1 MTTPRDATAAGPPAV
16 WEDPAIRRRARLAIA
31 ALGLL
36 LALAAPFAYRLGL
49 SASQGFSSGKAVL
62 AILGAALLLVGV
74 LGRRIARA
82 YVGTAILLVNILV
95 LLALV
100 EVLLLVLARL
110 GDFQPAETPP
120 QAHRKTQYADR
131 GREDLPY
138 FRQQDWARDFWREYH
153 QVWGGQARDYQ
164 PYVIWRSAAFAGR
177 TLNVDGHGRRVTPG
191 AECGAGSFTVFT
203 LGGSTMWGTGVPDW
217 GTIPA
222 FLQAEL
228 AQRLDRPVCVVN
240 LSEQAYVST
249 QEVIQLVLELRA
261 GHVPDLLIS
270 YDGINDVFAA
280 YQSGVAGDPQNLS
293 TIESRFEN
301 RPEVSPVLT
310 LALKLRSF
318 RLARKLL
325 EPGTAGAGGA
335 QSPSPD
341 VEPLAEA
348 VAAAYLGNVRTVEAL
363 AAQYGFSSAFFWQP
377 LLLIDRKP
385 LTSEE
390 AGVKTLAAGVYP
402 GLVELYA
409 ATYRRMREEA
419 AARSR
424 LHDLADIFAGER
436 ELIYIDPWHVTLEG
450 NERIAREMIRRVP
463 LP

>member
-1 MTTPRDATAAGPPAV
+1 MTKLHDPTETEPLPV
-16 WEDPAIRRRARLAIA
+16 WEDPAIRRRVRLAIA
-31 ALGLL
+31 SLGLL

-49 SASQGFSSGKAVL
+49 SASQGFSPGKAVL
-62 AILGAALLLVGV
+62 AILGAILLLVGL
-74 LGRRIARA
+74 LGHRIARA
-82 YVGTAILLVNILV
+82 YVGTAILMVNILV

-100 EVLLLVLARL
+100 EVVLLALARL
-110 GDFQPAETPP
+110 GDFQPAETPI
-120 QAHRKTQYADR
+120 QMHRNTQYADR

-138 FRQQDWARDFWREYH
+138 FQQQDWARDFWREYH
-153 QVWGGQARDYQ
+153 QVWGGQGRDYQ
-164 PYVIWRSAAFAGR
+164 PYVIWRSEAFAGR
-177 TLNVDGHGRRVTPG
+177 TLNVDDHGRRVTPG
-191 AECGAGSFTVFT
+191 AECGPDAFTVFT

-222 FLQAEL
+222 FLQTDF

-249 QEVIQLVLELRA
+249 QAVIQLVLELRA
-261 GHVPDLLIS
+261 GRVPDLLIS

-280 YQSGVAGDPQNLS
+280 YQSGVAGDPQNLA
-293 TIESRFEN
+293 TIEARFEN
-301 RPEVSPVLT
+301 RPEQSPVLT

-325 EPGTAGAGGA
+325 ERSTGGAGGA
-335 QSPSPD
+335 RTPSPD
-341 VEPLAEA
+341 VEPSAETI
-348 VAAAYLGNVRTVEAL
+348 AAAYLGNVRTLEAL
-363 AAQYGFSSAFFWQP
+363 AAQYGFSSVFFWQP

-385 LTSEE
+385 LTAEE
-390 AGVKTLAAGVYP
+390 AGVKSIAAGVYP

-409 ATYRRMREEA
+409 ETYRRMRKEA
-419 AARSR
+419 TARPG
-424 LHDLADIFAGER
+424 LHDLTDIFAGER